1 MKVSISDLPF
11 IKFMIYSLSLL
22 TSSSQVDEL
31 VKMVNRDIRTLE
43 ARETSWNAKIEN
55 SSEDAQDFNAEM
67 AADQAELDGLNQ
79 EIASLPAGETK
90 DKKIG
95 QRMTLEA
102 RIYNRNLDKGKKN
115 GVNVVEREYDME
127 VVRRSLTAARELKTA
142 LEARKAEL
150 SNG

>member
-1 MKVSISDLPF
+1 MS
-11 IKFMIYSLSLL
+11 YTLSLL

-31 VKMVNRDIRTLE
+31 IKMTNRDIRNLE
-43 ARETSWNAKIEN
+43 ARETNWNAKIEN
-55 SSEDAQDFNAEM
+55 STEDAEEFNAEM
-67 AADQAELDGLNQ
+67 AADQAELANLNQ
-79 EIASLPAGETK
+79 EIQNLADGPQK
-90 DKKIG
+90 DQKIG

-127 VVRRSLTAARELKTA
+127 VVRRSLAAARELKTA

-150 SNG
+150 TAG